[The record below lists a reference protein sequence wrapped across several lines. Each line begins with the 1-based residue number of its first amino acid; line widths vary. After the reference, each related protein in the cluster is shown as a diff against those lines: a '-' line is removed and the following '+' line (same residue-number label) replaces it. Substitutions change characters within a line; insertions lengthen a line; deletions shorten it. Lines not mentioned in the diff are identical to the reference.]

1 MKKIIYFLV
10 IFFST
15 NIFAHPGHTDTFLS
29 AVMHPL
35 LGWDHLLTML
45 IVGVMASL
53 LSGKRG
59 FLLPILFV
67 SLFSVSAL
75 TAMQFKLNEDQLLVL
90 ERLLL
95 IGMIALPVVHLLLSR
110 LQPLVIFIAISF
122 IGGLHGFTHGLE
134 VDVYS
139 NYTLL
144 GLILST
150 AFIHLI
156 GYFSGSY
163 FKNKSQWFL
172 KGLTV
177 GAGLLGF
184 IGLVQTF

>member
-1 MKKIIYFLV
+1 MKKSLFLLA

-15 NIFAHPGHTDTFLS
+15 NVFAHPGHTDTFLS

-59 FLLPILFV
+59 LFLPVLFV
-67 SLFSVSAL
+67 TFFSVSAL
-75 TAMQFKLNEDQLLVL
+75 IAMQFNLSEGQFLIL

-95 IGMIALPVVHLLLSR
+95 IGMIALPVVHFMLRR
-110 LQPLVIFIAISF
+110 LQPWVIFIAIAL

-134 VDVYS
+134 VNVYS
-139 NYTLL
+139 NYALL

-150 AFIHLI
+150 AFIHFI
-156 GYFSGSY
+156 GYVSGSY
-163 FKNKSQWFL
+163 FKNRSQWLL

-177 GAGLLGF
+177 GTGLLGF
-184 IGLVQTF
+184 IGLAQTF